1 MLAKCHFLWPYLGL
15 GAKHGRNKG
24 TLLSSTFKVQE
35 NKAPLAFSILAHI
48 LILKSRIQ
56 NMAIFQPTSQN

>member
-1 MLAKCHFLWPYLGL
+1 MLAKYYYLWPYLAL

-35 NKAPLAFSILAHI
+35 NKAPLVFSILAHI
-48 LILKSRIQ
+48 LILKSRIK
-56 NMAIFQPTSQN
+56 I